1 MKNIRINESVYERS
15 KAMLYIIMAI
25 LIGLIVGVFAD
36 SRTEAAALIDKTS
49 IEDTHEMS
57 AATGGSW
64 HEVTRS
70 YDLTVNTLL
79 KYDNNAII
87 NFNDTVAVGVYDKTG
102 AISTTETES
111 GFILS
116 VIDDDSIKVSFYN
129 HGTENIKPVSLTA
142 EMSETDYADTTGARE
157 YIINGYSACADG
169 FGIVEMIL
177 SNDRVIKAVVFREDG
192 RLYAANLVKDTSRA
206 KNNVNFRK
214 DMDVI
219 LANNNIR
226 PDNSTYTDPVYYPIV
241 PVAEGEKTDVDFWI
255 SKSNEIVESGWTDAH
270 KVSALYEYIID
281 NLAYDYWVVRN
292 TDANSRSFYHNDFKG
307 TYFTSNTKVGVCE
320 DFANILAIMCRAQG
334 IPAIKIAD
342 SRHAWNYIY
351 IADYNRWMSVDV
363 TGDLRYSCNSKDST
377 EWTVQG
383 GLKRYSS
390 LDNAVGKSADMV
402 CEVGIGNQ
410 SDMKKYNKI

>member
-129 HGTENIKPVSLTA
+129 HGTDNIKPVSLTA

-157 YIINGYSACADG
+157 YIINGYSACTDG
-169 FGIVEMIL
+169 FGIVEMTL
-177 SNDRVIKAVVFREDG
+177 SNDRVIKTVVFREDG
-192 RLYAANLVKDTSRA
+192 RIYAANLVKDASRA

-241 PVAEGEKTDVDFWI
+241 PVAKGEKTDVDFWI

-292 TDANSRSFYHNDFKG
+292 TDANSRSFYYNDFKG
-307 TYFTSNTKVGVCE
+307 TYFTSNTNVGVC
-320 DFANILAIMCRAQG
+320 
-334 IPAIKIAD
+334 
-342 SRHAWNYIY
+342 
-351 IADYNRWMSVDV
+351 
-363 TGDLRYSCNSKDST
+363 
-377 EWTVQG
+377 
-383 GLKRYSS
+383 
-390 LDNAVGKSADMV
+390 
-402 CEVGIGNQ
+402 
-410 SDMKKYNKI
+410 